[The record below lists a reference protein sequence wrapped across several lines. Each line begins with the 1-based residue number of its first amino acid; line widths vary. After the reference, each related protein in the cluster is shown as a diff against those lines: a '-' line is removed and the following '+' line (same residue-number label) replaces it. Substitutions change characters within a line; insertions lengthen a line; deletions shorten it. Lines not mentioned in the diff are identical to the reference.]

1 MGAAGHLLFH
11 PAFLKGAYTMGKITQ
26 DHFDLYINGKWV
38 PAKDGATFQTRCPAN
53 GELLADC
60 AQATREDVDEA
71 VSAAWDAFQSWRNV
85 TTNERAAI
93 LNRIADVIEANAEHL
108 AMVESMDNGKPIR
121 ETLAVDIPMAADHF
135 RYFAGCIQ
143 AEEGSAN
150 ILGKDTLSL
159 ILREPIGV
167 VGQIVPWNFPF
178 LMAAWKLAPVLASG
192 CCTVFKTSST
202 TPLSVLEFARLV
214 QDVIPAGVFNVIT
227 GSGSKSGQYMLDHPG
242 FRKLAFTG
250 STEVG
255 RNVALA
261 AAQKLI
267 PATLEL
273 GGKSANIFFED
284 CDWEMAMDGLQM
296 GILFN
301 QGQVCCAGSR
311 VFVQESIY
319 DRFVEEA
326 VKRFNKVKVG
336 LPWKEETQM
345 GSQIDRRQMEKILKY
360 VEIGKEEGAKVLCG
374 GVQAKEGELEKG
386 CFLRP
391 TLLGDVTNDMRVA
404 QEEIFGPVA
413 CIIKFKTEEE
423 VLAMANDSAYGL
435 GGAVWTRDINRA
447 LRVARGVETGR
458 MWVNTYNAIPE
469 GAPFGGCKASGIGR
483 ETHKVILEHYTQ
495 MKNIMINMAEAPTG
509 FYPA

>member
-1 MGAAGHLLFH
+1 MLLPMKHLKQSS
-11 PAFLKGAYTMGKITQ
+11 PA
-26 DHFDLYINGKWV
+26 
-38 PAKDGATFQTRCPAN
+38 DGSV
-53 GELLADC
+53 LAEC
-60 AQATREDVDEA
+60 AQATKEDVDEA
-71 VSAAWDAFQSWRNV
+71 VKAAWEAFKTWKH
-85 TTNERAAI
+85 TTVAERAAV
-93 LNRIADVIEANAEHL
+93 LNKIAAIIDENKEHL

>member
-1 MGAAGHLLFH
+1 MEKAKLQERYQLFIGGQWKD
-11 PAFLKGAYTMGKITQ
+11 AS
-26 DHFDLYINGKWV
+26 DHE
-38 PAKDGATFQTRCPAN
+38 TFKTICPAD
-53 GELLADC
+53 GSILAEC
-60 AQATREDVDEA
+60 AQATKEDVDEA
-71 VSAAWDAFQSWRNV
+71 VKAAWEAFKTWKH
-85 TTNERAAI
+85 TTVAERAAV
-93 LNRIADVIEANAEHL
+93 LNKIAAIIDENKEHL

-159 ILREPIGV
+159 ILRELIGV

-178 LMAAWKLAPVLASG
+178 LMSAWKLAPVLASG

-242 FRKLAFTG
+242 FKKLAFTG

-360 VEIGKEEGAKVLCG
+360 VEIGKSEGAKVLCG

>member
-1 MGAAGHLLFH
+1 MEKAKLQERYQLFIGSQWKD
-11 PAFLKGAYTMGKITQ
+11 AS
-26 DHFDLYINGKWV
+26 DHE
-38 PAKDGATFQTRCPAN
+38 TFKTICPAD
-53 GELLADC
+53 GSTLAEC
-60 AQATREDVDEA
+60 AQATKEDVDEA
-71 VSAAWDAFQSWRNV
+71 VKAAWEAFKTWKH
-85 TTNERAAI
+85 TTVAERAAI
-93 LNRIADVIEANAEHL
+93 LNKIAAIIDENKEHL

-319 DRFVEEA
+319 NRFVEEA

-336 LPWKEETQM
+336 LPWEEETQM

>member
-1 MGAAGHLLFH
+1 MSEVKLQHKYQLFI
-11 PAFLKGAYTMGKITQ
+11 G
-26 DHFDLYINGKWV
+26 GKWKDASDGGTFKTIS
-38 PAKDGATFQTRCPAN
+38 PADGKV
-53 GELLADC
+53 LAEC

-71 VSAAWDAFQSWRNV
+71 VKAAWKAFAAWKNTSV
-85 TTNERAAI
+85 NERAAV
-93 LNRIADVIEANAEHL
+93 LNRIADMIDANTENL
-108 AMVESMDNGKPIR
+108 AMVESLDNGKPIR
-121 ETLAVDIPMAADHF
+121 ETMAVDIPMAAQHF
-135 RYFAGCIQ
+135 RYFAGCIM
-143 AEEGSAN
+143 ADEGSAN
-150 ILGKDTLSL
+150 ILGTDTLSL

-192 CCTVFKTSST
+192 CCTVFKPSSV
-202 TPLSVLEFARLV
+202 TPLSVLELARLI
-214 QDVIPAGVFNVIT
+214 QDVVPAGVFNVIT
-227 GSGSKSGQYMLDHPG
+227 GSGSRSGQYMLEHDG

-255 RNVALA
+255 RDVAMA
-261 AAQKLI
+261 AAKRLI

-319 DRFVEEA
+319 DKFVEEA
-326 VKRFNKVKVG
+326 VKRFNAVKVG
-336 LPWKEETQM
+336 MPWEKDTQM
-345 GSQIDRRQMEKILKY
+345 GAQINEHQVQHILEY
-360 VEIGKEEGAKVLCG
+360 IEIGKKEGARVACG
-374 GVQAKEGELEKG
+374 GERAAEGDLAKGA
-386 CFLRP
+386 FMQP
-391 TLLGDVTNDMRVA
+391 TLLVDVDNHMRVA

-413 CIIKFKTEEE
+413 CVIKFHDEAE
-423 VLAMANDSAYGL
+423 VIEMANDNPYGL

-447 LRVARGVETGR
+447 IRVARGIETGR

-469 GAPFGGCKASGIGR
+469 GAPFGGYKQSGIGR
-483 ETHKVILEHYTQ
+483 ETHKIMLEHYTQ
-495 MKNIMINMAEAPTG
+495 MKNIMINLSELPTG
-509 FYPA
+509 FYPKP

>member
-1 MGAAGHLLFH
+1 MEKAKLQERYQLFIGGQWKD
-11 PAFLKGAYTMGKITQ
+11 AS
-26 DHFDLYINGKWV
+26 DHE
-38 PAKDGATFQTRCPAN
+38 TFKTICPAD
-53 GELLADC
+53 GSILAEC
-60 AQATREDVDEA
+60 AQATKEDVDEA
-71 VSAAWDAFQSWRNV
+71 VKAAWEAFKTWKH
-85 TTNERAAI
+85 TTVAERAAV
-93 LNRIADVIEANAEHL
+93 LNKIAAIIDENKEHL

-178 LMAAWKLAPVLASG
+178 LMSAWKLAPVLASG

-242 FRKLAFTG
+242 FKKLAFTG

-319 DRFVEEA
+319 DRFVEEE

-360 VEIGKEEGAKVLCG
+360 VEIGKSEGAKVLCG